1 MLFEYI
7 PYKNALQSRNNHY
20 HRRVHHWDCGLSYHS
35 LLGRRI
41 YPLAECYL
49 TRLLY
54 YYSVHP
60 VSFGSGLSHSSLR
73 NINHNRAFVL
83 QNVKLLKI
91 ISLCC
96 LIIALIFFCSVFF
109 IDSIFSFI
117 IVLAFAMA
125 ALLFYV
131 IGESFRVATKYKE
144 ENDLT
149 I

>member
-1 MLFEYI
+1 MLCKAATIITTVVFI
-7 PYKNALQSRNNHY
+7 IGIA
-20 HRRVHHWDCGLSYHS
+20 
-35 LLGRRI
+35 
-41 YPLAECYL
+41 AYL
-49 TRLLY
+49 TIPFWVEGYIRWRNVTSPDYYTIILCTLYPSGLGCLILLY
-54 YYSVHP
+54 CV
-60 VSFGSGLSHSSLR
+60 LRLLR

-96 LIIALIFFCSVFF
+96 LIIALIFFCSVFL